1 MSPLR
6 ELNPDLLG
14 VVFEHLDHA
23 PGHTRALAAV
33 AQSTKRWRT
42 IALQPLR
49 QRKAAY
55 FAGFDSNSC
64 AHLYD
69 WLANKHTDALMD
81 ALEQHSCTRQVQ
93 LLAEKLVTSIYRIAD
108 LAPEATMLRV
118 LDIARTR
125 HFNANPD
132 YTRFWRGD
140 PFMTTVIRNYSIYA
154 RDPGEESVR
163 RQWIVKLLQWGADPT
178 LVPEYEWAIHQS
190 PPPLF
195 WILWNPQMVGLL
207 LEHSQ
212 YPLKLNERLWRYNL
226 GDFGPGEFR
235 HTASMSPLMWLA
247 SGRRIGHPARI
258 PEEAAIESTFLLLG
272 AYTDNPRLRAD
283 PRVRDE
289 DGRTAASI
297 ARSLERHLLADVL
310 EEACE
315 RLELEVTT

>member
-14 VVFEHLDHA
+14 LVFEHLDHA
-23 PGHTRALAAV
+23 RGHTRALAAV

-42 IALQPLR
+42 IALPLMC

-64 AHLYD
+64 THLYD
-69 WLANKHTDALMD
+69 WLASKRTDALMD
-81 ALEQHSCTRQVQ
+81 ALEHHCCTRQIQ

-125 HFNANPD
+125 HFNANPAR
-132 YTRFWRGD
+132 TVIHKD
-140 PFMTTVIRNYSIYA
+140 PFMTVVVRNYSIYA
-154 RDPGEESVR
+154 RDRDEESVR
-163 RQWIVKLLQWGADPT
+163 RQWIVKLLQWGANPT
-178 LVPEYEWAIHQS
+178 LVPNYEWAIHQS

-195 WILWNPQMVGLL
+195 WVLFKPRMLGLL

-212 YPLKLNERLWRYNL
+212 HPLNLNERLWRYNL
-226 GDFGPGEFR
+226 GDFGPGEFK

-247 SGRRIGHPARI
+247 SGRRIGHPVRI
-258 PEEAAIESTFLLLG
+258 PEEIAIESAFLLLG
-272 AYTDNPRLRAD
+272 AYPNAPELRAD

-315 RLELEVTT
+315 RLELEVTM

>member
-1 MSPLR
+1 MSPLGG
-6 ELNPDLLG
+6 LNTDVLE
-14 VVFEHLDHA
+14 VVFEHLDHD
-23 PGHTRALAAV
+23 HTRALAAV
-33 AQSTKRWRT
+33 AQSTKRWRA
-42 IALQPLR
+42 IALPLLH

-64 AHLYD
+64 THLYD
-69 WLANKHTDALMD
+69 WLVKKRTETLMD
-81 ALEQHSCTRQVQ
+81 ALEHHCCTRQVQ
-93 LLAEKLVTSIYRIAD
+93 LLAEKLVMSIYAVAD
-108 LAPEATMLRV
+108 LAPEATMLRI

-125 HFNANPD
+125 HFNANREGF
-132 YTRFWRGD
+132 RFRRGD

-163 RQWIVKLLQWGADPT
+163 RQWIVKLLQWGANPT
-178 LVPEYEWAIHQS
+178 VVPDYQWAIHQS

-195 WILWNPQMVGLL
+195 WVLYNPRMVGLL
-207 LEHSQ
+207 LEHSK
-212 YPLKLNERLWRYNL
+212 YPLKLNQRLWRYNL
-226 GDFGPGEFR
+226 GDFGPGEFK

-247 SGRRIGHPARI
+247 SGRRIGHPEII
-258 PEEAAIESTFLLLG
+258 PEETAIESAFLLLE
-272 AYTDNPRLRAD
+272 AYPNAPELRAD

-310 EEACE
+310 EQACE

>member
-1 MSPLR
+1 MSPLGG
-6 ELNPDLLG
+6 LNTDVLE
-14 VVFEHLDHA
+14 VVFEHLDHD
-23 PGHTRALAAV
+23 HTRALAAV
-33 AQSTKRWRT
+33 TQSTKRWRA
-42 IALQPLR
+42 IALPLLR

-55 FAGFDSNSC
+55 FAEFDSQSC
-64 AHLYD
+64 THLYD
-69 WLANKHTDALMD
+69 WLVNKRTETLMD
-81 ALEQHSCTRQVQ
+81 ALEHHCCTRQVQ
-93 LLAEKLVTSIYRIAD
+93 LLAEKLVTSIYAVAD
-108 LAPEATMLRV
+108 LAPEDTMLRI

-125 HFNANPD
+125 HFNAD
-132 YTRFWRGD
+132 REYTRFWRGD
-140 PFMTTVIRNYSIYA
+140 PFMTTVVRNYSIYA

-163 RQWIVKLLQWGADPT
+163 RQWTVKLLQWGANPT
-178 LVPEYEWAIHQS
+178 VVPDYQWAIHQS

-212 YPLKLNERLWRYNL
+212 YPLKLNQRLWRFNL
-226 GDFGPGEFR
+226 GDFGPGEFK

-247 SGRRIGHPARI
+247 SGRRIGHPEII
-258 PEEAAIESTFLLLG
+258 PEETAIESAFLLLE

-283 PRVRDE
+283 PRLRDE

-310 EEACE
+310 EQACE